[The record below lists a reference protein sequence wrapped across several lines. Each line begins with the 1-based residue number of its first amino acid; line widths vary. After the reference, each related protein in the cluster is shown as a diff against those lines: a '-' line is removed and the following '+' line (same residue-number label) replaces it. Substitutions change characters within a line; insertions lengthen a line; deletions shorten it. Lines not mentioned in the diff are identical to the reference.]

1 MKKVRIT
8 MTLTV
13 LDETYEKEMMEMKN
27 KILSGKFQREVIDS
41 YSQKKHHNHTGIKK
55 CTMTFE
61 DIKL

>member
-1 MKKVRIT
+1 

-41 YSQKKHHNHTGIKK
+41 YSTKKHQNHTGIVK
-55 CTMTFE
+55 CKMTFE